1 MAPKEKK
8 KKKKSKKVIDP
19 EQEAAEAKRKEF
31 IQKAQNLT
39 NEIANDERTKRE
51 FSARLDQTKIFW
63 DFEKKNVEVC
73 VFVL

>member
-1 MAPKEKK
+1 MYNQSENCQMAPKEKK

-19 EQEAAEAKRKEF
+19 EQEAAEAKRKE
-31 IQKAQNLT
+31 
-39 NEIANDERTKRE
+39 IASDERTKRE